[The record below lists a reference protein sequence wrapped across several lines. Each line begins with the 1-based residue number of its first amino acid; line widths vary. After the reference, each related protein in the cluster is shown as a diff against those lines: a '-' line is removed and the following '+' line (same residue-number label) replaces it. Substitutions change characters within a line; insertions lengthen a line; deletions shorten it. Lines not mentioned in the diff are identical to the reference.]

1 MSVGRMR
8 HRLQLQNKTVTAD
21 GGGSDE
27 LTSYKTFATVY
38 GSIVAK
44 SGGERLFGEQLQEP
58 ITHIITL
65 RFRTDFTFKNRIL
78 YSYKNNG
85 VASTR
90 ALNIQRV
97 VNVGSRDR
105 YLEVMCIE
113 GVAT

>member
-44 SGGERLFGEQLQEP
+44 SGGERLFGEQLQ
-58 ITHIITL
+58 
-65 RFRTDFTFKNRIL
+65 
-78 YSYKNNG
+78 
-85 VASTR
+85 
-90 ALNIQRV
+90 
-97 VNVGSRDR
+97 
-105 YLEVMCIE
+105 
-113 GVAT
+113 

>member
-8 HRLQLQNKTVTAD
+8 HRLKLQKENVASD
-21 GGGSDE
+21 GGGSEAITDWE
-27 LTSYKTFATVY
+27 TFATVY
-38 GSIVAK
+38 GAITPK
-44 SGGERLFGEQLQEP
+44 SGGKRLFGEQLQEP

-65 RFRTDFTFKNRIL
+65 RFRTDLTFKNRIL

-90 ALNIQRV
+90 AFNIQRV

>member
-8 HRLQLQNKTVTAD
+8 HRLKLQTKLYCMMVAV
-21 GGGSDE
+21 
-27 LTSYKTFATVY
+27 LMAITSYKTFATVY
-38 GSIVAK
+38 GSIVPK

-90 ALNIQRV
+90 AFNIQRV